1 MIAPRDSRR
10 QYSGL
15 QVAIGHYDRGLP
27 PLGSPAWQ
35 QINSDR
41 YILRE
46 NWPISDSDRDE
57 HPVRACTHLWT
68 PREMQA
74 IF

>member
-15 QVAIGHYDRGLP
+15 EIAVAHYDRGLP

-41 YILRE
+41 YVL
-46 NWPISDSDRDE
+46 SDCYMLGRSARINPDGR
-57 HPVRACTHLWT
+57 
-68 PREMQA
+68 
-74 IF
+74 

>member
-15 QVAIGHYDRGLP
+15 EAVIADYDRGLP

-46 NWPISDSDRDE
+46 GRDRTIPGAGVDE
-57 HPVRACTHLWT
+57 R
-68 PREMQA
+68 
-74 IF
+74 

>member
-1 MIAPRDSRR
+1 MQVPFDPRP

-15 QVAIGHYDRGLP
+15 GVVIASYDRGLP

-35 QINSDR
+35 QVNSDR

-46 NWPISDSDRDE
+46 GWPAPRDRAIPSAGGDE
-57 HPVRACTHLWT
+57 R
-68 PREMQA
+68 
-74 IF
+74 

>member
-1 MIAPRDSRR
+1 MIVPRDSRR

-15 QVAIGHYDRGLP
+15 EVAIGHYDRGLP

-46 NWPISDSDRDE
+46 GRDRTIPGAGVDE
-57 HPVRACTHLWT
+57 R
-68 PREMQA
+68 
-74 IF
+74 